1 MKKLLYIAS
10 ICIASLFSA
19 CDDYLTVESPD
30 KLTSSSFWR
39 NQSDAEAGI
48 AAAYSQLYLM
58 TYSGDMWSFPEIK
71 WPVEAYREDIIQM
84 GTDALN
90 YPNWVELGKYT
101 YTNGNSQFSYY
112 WQCYYKGISFANQV
126 IEKTS
131 EIPDGNIDAATREQ
145 LVNEG
150 YFIRAYYHMQ
160 LLLNWK
166 EIVVRDKYIT
176 NPAELSKPLSSREDT
191 WDFIIEDLKRASN
204 LPATRDADNTGRA
217 TSGSAYAYLGFA
229 YLTRAYEE
237 PANKNAYLANAIDA
251 FNQVKGYELVKDFG
265 SLFNGSNK
273 NSKESIFEIQF
284 SMSSANGATYR
295 TQFHTWMAAS
305 ELGGWDEILPST
317 ILMNE
322 FQKEGP
328 IATTGNYDSRL
339 YSTIFYQCDYFND
352 GTGKVYGYDYDGIF
366 YYEVLNDK
374 GEPTG
379 EIVIYNRPVFRKF
392 LPSTL
397 EGLGQKYSAIN
408 IPLMRYANV
417 LLMKAEALNE
427 QGHPEQAIP
436 LINEV
441 RSVHGDMPAMT
452 GTSQEAV
459 RAQIEHERMIEF
471 PLENYRWYDLRRWGK
486 LSSALQAAG
495 RTGFNEDKNS
505 FYPTPLTELNAN
517 DALK

>member
-30 KLTSSSFWR
+30 QLTSSSFWR
-39 NQSDAEAGI
+39 NQSDAEAGL

-71 WPVEAYREDIIQM
+71 WPVEAYREDIIQL
-84 GTDALN
+84 GSDALN
-90 YPNWVELGKYT
+90 YPNWVELGNYT

-126 IEKTS
+126 IEKTA
-131 EIPDGNIDAATREQ
+131 EIPDENIDAATREQ

-166 EIVVRDKYIT
+166 EIIVRDKYIT
-176 NPAELSKPLSSREDT
+176 DPAELSKPLSSREDA
-191 WDFIIEDLKRASN
+191 WNFIIEDLKRATS
-204 LPATRDADNTGRA
+204 LPATRDADNVGRA

-237 PANKNAYLANAIDA
+237 ATNKDSYLASAIEA
-251 FNQVKGYELVKDFG
+251 FNQVKGYELVNNFSTMFSGD
-265 SLFNGSNK
+265 NK

-295 TQFHTWMAAS
+295 TQFHRWIGVS
-305 ELGGWDEILPST
+305 ELGGWDEILPSQT
-317 ILMNE
+317 LISE
-322 FQKEGP
+322 FKKEGET
-328 IATTGNYDSRL
+328 ATTGRYDSRMYATL
-339 YSTIFYQCDYFND
+339 FFNCDYYND
-352 GTGKVYGYDYDGIF
+352 GNGRVYGYDY
-366 YYEVLNDK
+366 NDWFDNK
-374 GEPTG
+374 ER
-379 EIVIYNRPVFRKF
+379 VAFRKF
-392 LPSTL
+392 MPSTY
-397 EGLGQKYSAIN
+397 EGLNQNYSAIN
-408 IPLMRYANV
+408 VPLMRYANV

-436 LINEV
+436 LIN
-441 RSVHGDMPAMT
+441 
-452 GTSQEAV
+452 
-459 RAQIEHERMIEF
+459 
-471 PLENYRWYDLRRWGK
+471 PL
-486 LSSALQAAG
+486 A
-495 RTGFNEDKNS
+495 
-505 FYPTPLTELNAN
+505 ELI
-517 DALK
+517 